1 MAEFKAI
8 LSQDRSKNIEWALK
22 FYSAMGIVSALMS
35 GGYFIIR
42 KLDIVLDER
51 DQVTLGV
58 FVFSIALI
66 SLSKLMLE
74 FYRAREA
81 IRKSRLE
88 GEIERYRLLKLWSAF
103 EAVASAHFGEDI
115 SDRPVPTRSLI
126 YRLIETGAVTI
137 VQAEALEQALDI
149 RNAVAHGREDAL
161 PSELVTQAAT
171 ALEEILQALQKTRPK
186 ARRSTL
192 A

>member
-1 MAEFKAI
+1 MTEFRAI
-8 LSQDRSKNIEWALK
+8 YSQNKSRIIEWILK
-22 FYSAMGIVSALMS
+22 SYSATGAVLALIS

-42 KLDIVLDER
+42 KLNIVLDER
-51 DQVTLGV
+51 DQLTLAV
-58 FVFSIALI
+58 FAFSVSLI
-66 SLSKLMLE
+66 TLSKLMLE
-74 FYRAREA
+74 FYREREA
-81 IRKSRLE
+81 LRKSRLE
-88 GEIERYRLLKLWSAF
+88 REIERYRLLKLWSAF

-171 ALEEILQALQKTRPK
+171 ALEEILQTLQKLHPK
-186 ARRSTL
+186 ARQSTL